1 MGTNKRE
8 RKKANRAAKLEA
20 ERAAEARQRR
30 FKLIRNAIILTVV
43 IVITLVLLTSC
54 SSDDDTKSVSAGA
67 TTVDQTDGSETP
79 ETTEAVDHTTA
90 ETAPVPAPE
99 YGSSSCPKFDQV
111 VDDRIDPPAPT
122 LAFDDAFQLCI
133 EPDRAYQATIETT
146 EGTVVV
152 DLDTEL
158 TPLTTNNFVS
168 LARYG
173 YYDGTQFFRTEAKS
187 GIIQGGSPHTQS
199 NVDPGPGY
207 TIPDEGLP
215 FTEDDYG
222 PGTLAM
228 ARTAAPD
235 SASAQ
240 FFFLANEGARYLG
253 DPSQPG
259 AGTYQ
264 VFGKVTEGLEVLEA
278 IAALDDGSG
287 VPSQSTSII
296 SVTITEV

>member
-1 MGTNKRE
+1 MGTDKRE

-20 ERAAEARQRR
+20 ERAVEARQRR
-30 FKLIRNAIILTVV
+30 IKLIRNAVILAIV

-67 TTVDQTDGSETP
+67 TTVDQTVDQTVDP
-79 ETTEAVDHTTA
+79 DTTDAVDDTTA
-90 ETAPVPAPE
+90 ETVPASTPE
-99 YGSSSCPKFDQV
+99 YGSTSCPKFGQV
-111 VDDRIDPPAPT
+111 VKRAAPE
-122 LAFDDAFQLCI
+122 FDDAFQLCI
-133 EPDRAYQATIETT
+133 DPDRTYQATVETT
-146 EGTVVV
+146 AGTVVV
-152 DLDTEL
+152 DLDTTR
-158 TPLTTNNFVS
+158 TPLTTNNFVA

-207 TIPDEGLP
+207 TIPDEALP

-228 ARTAAPD
+228 ARTPGPD

-259 AGTYQ
+259 SGTYQ
-264 VFGKVTEGLEVLEA
+264 VFGKVTEGLDVLEA

-296 SVTITEV
+296 SVAITEV